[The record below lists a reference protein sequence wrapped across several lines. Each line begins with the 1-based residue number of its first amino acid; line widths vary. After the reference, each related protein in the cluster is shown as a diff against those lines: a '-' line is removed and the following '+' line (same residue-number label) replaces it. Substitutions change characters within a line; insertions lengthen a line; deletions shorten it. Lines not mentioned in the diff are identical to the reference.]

1 MREILHFS
9 EIDREKL
16 EAVKELIDCIAE
28 EPGSS
33 SDELEQLS
41 CITGKIHEPSEY
53 AEYWGWADL
62 DTLAETALLPVPP
75 YVRDLTKQEIKEMVS
90 MIKECLI
97 SGEDGKTEY
106 YKELLHKSLPL
117 ANVMSYILS
126 GNDAGRIAEDMMEAA
141 SKSVIIL

>member
-1 MREILHFS
+1 MREILHFP

-16 EAVKELIDCIAE
+16 ETVKELIDCIAE

-41 CITGKIHEPSEY
+41 YITGKIHEPSEF
-53 AEYWGWADL
+53 AEYWGWTDL

-75 YVRDLTKQEIKEMVS
+75 CVRDLTKQEIKEMVS

-97 SGEDGKTEY
+97 SGEDGKAGY

-117 ANVMSYILS
+117 ANVTDYIMSE
-126 GNDAGRIAEDMMEAA
+126 NDVGRIAEDMMEAA